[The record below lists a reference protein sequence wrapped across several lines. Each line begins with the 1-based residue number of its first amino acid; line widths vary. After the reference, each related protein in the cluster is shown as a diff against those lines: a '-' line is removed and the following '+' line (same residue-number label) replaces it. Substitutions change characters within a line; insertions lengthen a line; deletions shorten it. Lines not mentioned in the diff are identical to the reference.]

1 MANKITFEEFKN
13 ILDYIEQRQP
23 DDYSSLYLYVNEYM
37 QNAKVFKHKVDEEEV
52 RTIADAVVI
61 QQSVQLVDS
70 EHRYELPVVRDS
82 QWANSQGKEPKD
94 PIKVYDAMLSGYANA
109 EKVMY
114 AICRAYGVILDENFK
129 YIDTNEY
136 NNILRIIASFYTDLE
151 DVSVQ
156 PFGAKKYSST
166 EYLSYYPVYIIY
178 QVGKY
183 LNDLGIFNENVIPY
197 QPSYK
202 LDYTYDN
209 LNVMSKSKVI
219 ILFNTLLDYLH
230 PSKSYV
236 KPVLQSM
243 FNLIISIPDIDWENE
258 LVLMTFNGET
268 AGNAQ
273 VLVTS
278 NKNIGFSFGYS
289 FQTVL
294 VNSIFNDKGYKS
306 STIAGL
312 YTESSDSY
320 YRLYNIRCNT
330 SLEST
335 YSKSTYSWE
344 NRRFISF
351 NSNGNKLSLS
361 NLECFD
367 RPIVYRYDNSA
378 TINSSS
384 PQYRLGYLDLTKD
397 VNIDSIKTMNLSDF
411 EKCIVSDFNTFNFLV
426 SNYNIELNEG
436 DLAFWFCNA
445 KYTPSNKAYHDNNK
459 TNSKLV
465 IIKNLKTFKLSSES
479 STGSGRAT
487 FAPISISNR
496 PLINCYNEA
505 LDSINGKFYG
515 AGYGSYSSYTV
526 FYKILSVEPFDVY
539 EYTYNAELDTT
550 TKNEYKN
557 TQDYNFNFDSIFR
570 NNNDTSGYGLSCNI
584 GEVITPTPK
593 PDWFKLESGATYPQE
608 LVNVEDLATIYPD
621 WVAKSFRSH
630 SPYYTGNVDE
640 EVLTGIATVDWVP
653 LSMADNISSQADAQA
668 GLIDVDNYEVIL
680 EKIEKTEEDVDENET
695 KNKPKKNI
703 GDTPNIPDIGNLV
716 SVIGQG
722 GMNQYY
728 LNATQLGDIFESLF
742 SLTPT
747 TVVQN
752 LFGNPLDF
760 IVSLQLT
767 YLNPVTGNTEPVK
780 VGPYT
785 LKTDDV
791 EHVPHPVSA
800 LPVSEEYISIDCGS
814 VDLAPYFDT
823 YLDYTASS
831 CQLFLP
837 FVGFVSVDF
846 SEFLTGKM
854 HIKAIADT
862 LTGLIVYFIICEKDG
877 TTQTL
882 YQFNGN
888 CQQQIPLNG
897 ANMGRFMG
905 DVLKGVASYAMSDNL
920 IPSLNLPQINVS
932 RSGSM
937 EANVGIMTQ
946 KTPYIIIKRNA
957 EYNANKL
964 ETLTG
969 FPSNNY
975 VKLAN
980 CAGYQKIKSVHTSS
994 VNATQE
1000 EKDMIESILKS
1011 GVIV

>member
-1 MANKITFEEFKN
+1 MTNKITFDEFKN

-23 DDYSSLYLYVNEYM
+23 DNYSSLYLYVNEYTK
-37 QNAKVFKHKVDEEEV
+37 NAKVFKHKVDEETV
-52 RTIADAVVI
+52 RTIADAVVM

-70 EHRYELPVVRDS
+70 QHRYELPVIRDS
-82 QWANSQGKEPKD
+82 LWSNEYGKEPKD
-94 PIKVYDAMLSGYANA
+94 PVKVYDAMLSGYANA

-129 YIDTNEY
+129 YIDTVEY
-136 NNILRIIASFYTDLE
+136 NNLLRIIASFYTNLE

-178 QVGKY
+178 RIGKY
-183 LNDLGIFNENVIPY
+183 LSDLGLFNEDVIPY
-197 QPSYK
+197 QPAYK
-202 LDYTYDN
+202 LDYTYDT
-209 LNVMSKSKVI
+209 LDIMSKSKVI
-219 ILFNTLLDYLH
+219 ILFNTLLDYLK
-230 PSKSYV
+230 PSLSNI
-236 KPVLQSM
+236 KPQLQSM
-243 FNLIISIPDIDWENE
+243 FNLIISIPDIDWEND
-258 LVLMTFNGET
+258 LVLMTFDGG
-268 AGNAQ
+268 AAR
-273 VLVTS
+273 VLVTR
-278 NKNIGFSFGYS
+278 NKNIGISKGSPFDSI
-289 FQTVL
+289 L
-294 VNSIFNDKGYKS
+294 VNSVKNDKDFKS
-306 STIAGL
+306 STFAGL
-312 YTESSDSY
+312 YTESDNSY
-320 YRLYNIRCNT
+320 YTLYNISCNT

-335 YSKSTYSWE
+335 YSKNTYSWE
-344 NRRFISF
+344 NRKFISF
-351 NSNGNKLSLS
+351 ASRGYVMSLS

-367 RPIVYRYDNSA
+367 RPIVYRYDKDAKIS
-378 TINSSS
+378 SSS
-384 PQYRLGYLDLTKD
+384 PQYRLGHLDLTKD
-397 VNIDSIKTMNLSDF
+397 VNINNIKTMNLSDF
-411 EKCIVSDFNTFNFLV
+411 EECIVSGFNTFNFLV
-426 SNYNIELNEG
+426 SNYNIELYEG
-436 DLAFWFCNA
+436 DLAFWFS
-445 KYTPSNKAYHDNNK
+445 KFRYVEYGTDYHDGNK
-459 TNSKLV
+459 DNSKLV
-465 IIKNLKTFKLSSES
+465 IIKNLKTFKLSRNN
-479 STGSGRAT
+479 TTDTVVT
-487 FAPISISNR
+487 FGPACITNR
-496 PLINCYNEA
+496 PFVNCFNDATNY
-505 LDSINGKFYG
+505 GKFVGGTYG
-515 AGYGSYSSYTV
+515 VSGYSSSG
-526 FYKILSVEPFDVY
+526 FYKLLSVEPFDVY
-539 EYTYNAELDTT
+539 EYTYNVDSDTT

-557 TQDYNFNFDSIFR
+557 IQSYDFKFDKNIFYGS
-570 NNNDTSGYGLSCNI
+570 NDNGCGVSCNI
-584 GEVITPTPK
+584 GEVVTPKPK
-593 PDWFKLESGATYPQE
+593 PDWFKLEAGATYPKE
-608 LVNVEDLATIYPD
+608 LVNVEDFATIYPD

-630 SPYYTGNVDE
+630 VPYYTGDFDN

-653 LSMADNISSQADAQA
+653 LSMSVEIKSQAEAQA

-680 EKIEKTEEDVDENET
+680 EKIEKTEEDIDENET

-703 GDTPNIPDIGNLV
+703 GDTPAIPGLGSLL
-716 SVIGQG
+716 SVLGQG

-742 SLTPT
+742 TLTPT
-747 TVVQN
+747 TLVQN

-767 YLNPVTGNTEPVK
+767 YLNPVVDNTEPIK

-785 LKTDDV
+785 LKTDDE

-800 LPVSEEYISIDCGS
+800 LPVSEEYIYIDCGS
-814 VDLAPYFDT
+814 VDLTPYFET

-905 DVLKGVASYAMSDNL
+905 DVLKGVASYAMSDSP
-920 IPSLNLPQINVS
+920 IPSLDLPQINVN

-937 EANVGIMTQ
+937 LANVGIMSQ
-946 KTPYIIIKRNA
+946 KTPYILIKRNA

-980 CAGYQKIKSVHTSS
+980 CTGYQKIKSVHTSS